1 MKRDTRNHLQRPPI
15 APRLL
20 RKSAVSQSRCLVD
33 HFSLNSIPTRPI
45 PRTGESAH
53 QIRRCMG
60 LVVAPRKLSSH
71 GAELAY
77 LVPLGRVRF
86 WADVTETTTLS
97 DDAVPIHSHYFEYP
111 SESDSNPVSL
121 LLPSRSRPLPAA
133 GGIWASDNTES
144 SIAVGG
150 AITARHDVISF
161 EVSSRA

>member
-1 MKRDTRNHLQRPPI
+1 MKRDTRNHLQRPLI

-53 QIRRCMG
+53 QLRSCMG

-97 DDAVPIHSHYFEYP
+97 DDAVPIHSHYFEYLRSRIRIP
-111 SESDSNPVSL
+111 CL
-121 LLPSRSRPLPAA
+121 CCFPSRSRPLPAA
-133 GGIWASDNTES
+133 GGTWASDNTES
-144 SIAVGG
+144 SIGG
-150 AITARHDVISF
+150 AITARHDVVSF